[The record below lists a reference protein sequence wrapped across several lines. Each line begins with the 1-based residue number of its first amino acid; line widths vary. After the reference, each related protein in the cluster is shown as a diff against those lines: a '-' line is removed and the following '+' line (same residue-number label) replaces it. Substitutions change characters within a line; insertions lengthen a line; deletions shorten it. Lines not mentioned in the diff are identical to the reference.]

1 MLHMLI
7 VDAELRYREELKAA
21 TPARQISRRARDR
34 PAPQQIRRC
43 SLRQV
48 VCLKAGRV
56 LLYAGTQ
63 LVRLSR
69 AGSVAPERMTF
80 DMQG

>member
-34 PAPQQIRRC
+34 PAPQQIR
-43 SLRQV
+43 
-48 VCLKAGRV
+48 
-56 LLYAGTQ
+56 
-63 LVRLSR
+63 
-69 AGSVAPERMTF
+69 
-80 DMQG
+80 